1 VTGRALGTLLV
12 PLALSFTLV
21 GCHLGSL
28 RTGVTPA
35 RPADSG
41 WLLVPG
47 VPLVTQRER
56 ADCGAAALAMVLRFW
71 QPATSNETVRSAV
84 GSVDDQKGLSAG
96 RLREVARDRGLQA
109 FLIQATFQDLVNE
122 IARGRPVIVGTLQIE
137 GKRGYPHYEVVVGV
151 NPRSNEVLTADPA
164 EGWRERDLQEFEP
177 LWRPSK
183 QLALVMFAPG
193 AAAGSMGTWNESSP
207 SIPGSA
213 ARPARATAAGPAVS
227 SAPPSPAPP
236 R

>member
-1 VTGRALGTLLV
+1 VKRAIGTLLV
-12 PLALSFTLV
+12 PLALSFTQV

-28 RTGVTPA
+28 RTGVTPT
-35 RPADSG
+35 RSVDSG

-71 QPATSNETVRSAV
+71 QPAMSNETVRASV
-84 GSVDDQKGLSAG
+84 GTVDEQKGIAAG
-96 RLREVARDRGLQA
+96 RLREIARDRGLQA
-109 FLIQATFQDLVNE
+109 FLIQATFEDLVRE
-122 IARGRPVIVGTLQIE
+122 VSQGRPVIVGTLQIE

-151 NPRSNEVLTADPA
+151 NPRDREVLTADPA
-164 EGWRERDLQEFEP
+164 EGWRERDLDDFEP

-183 QLALVMFAPG
+183 RLALVMFATD
-193 AAAGSMGTWNESSP
+193 ARTGSIERWNGP
-207 SIPGSA
+207 SRSTPAIA
-213 ARPARATAAGPAVS
+213 ARPASPTAAGPAAS
-227 SAPPSPAPP
+227 SAPPSPAPS